1 MKSVVFRG
9 AMSERFY
16 ILTEGAQDLYR
27 KPVALREDIL
37 PPIYG
42 GKNEAYDLQ
51 NRLRGWRL
59 EEQENEDSMGSRY
72 RVEDEDMMC
81 SDSESAQNS
90 GFSISTRDISMR

>member
-1 MKSVVFRG
+1 
-9 AMSERFY
+9 MSERFY

-27 KPVALREDIL
+27 KHVALREDIL

-42 GKNEAYDLQ
+42 GKNWAYDLQ

-59 EEQENEDSMGSRY
+59 EEQENEISMGSSY
-72 RVEDEDMMC
+72 RAGDEDMMC

-90 GFSISTRDISMR
+90 GFSISTRDISTN